1 MNIKDLKIIEIK
13 VFNISLNPA
22 SFNITVDVDVDVDVD
37 VKNSKICRSI
47 ENESCIIY
55 NGTQYYLLENVIF
68 TKTYKNS
75 FNSFRAIFK
84 FDKPIGEIIKDVT
97 INMNRKNKIDKLLTE
112 CV

>member
-55 NGTQYYLLENVIF
+55 NGTLY
-68 TKTYKNS
+68 
-75 FNSFRAIFK
+75 
-84 FDKPIGEIIKDVT
+84 
-97 INMNRKNKIDKLLTE
+97 
-112 CV
+112 